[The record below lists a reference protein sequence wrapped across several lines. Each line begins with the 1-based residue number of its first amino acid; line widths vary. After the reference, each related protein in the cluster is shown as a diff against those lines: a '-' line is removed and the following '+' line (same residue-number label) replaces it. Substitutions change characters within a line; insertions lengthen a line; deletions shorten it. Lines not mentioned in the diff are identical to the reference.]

1 MNIKNF
7 RFCMICLVG
16 LFLLLSLCTYQTFA
30 EEKGAIKIGILL
42 PLSGIYTQFGKDM
55 VSGCEAYAEKVGYKM
70 GGRKIEFL
78 IEDSEGVPATALI
91 KVKRLKEMNN
101 IQIMIGP
108 NMANETYALLPYI
121 NSKSLP
127 TIVTGSADDVTQSKR
142 SKYCIRGVQGP
153 SQGTHVLGDYAHKV
167 LGYRKIAAVVPDYA
181 FGWENMGGLQRTF
194 EELGGKITQKFW
206 FPMTT
211 SDFSP
216 YLTQISKDNDAVFA
230 CLGGK
235 VAITLI
241 RQYREYGLK
250 DKIPLIGLG
259 TFPDETILPQVGDDA
274 LGIIS
279 ALQYSVALDTAANRE
294 FVKKYVERFGK
305 RPTAPTENSY
315 TIMQLID
322 HALTSLKGDVS
333 DPEKVAKA
341 LRPGGVI
348 EATRGPLRFDAYGGI
363 DMNIYIRK
371 VERVGGELQNTVIYT
386 YPLVSQFWKY
396 DPKEY
401 LKQPV
406 YTRDY
411 SPRKP

>member
-1 MNIKNF
+1 
-7 RFCMICLVG
+7 
-16 LFLLLSLCTYQTFA
+16 
-30 EEKGAIKIGILL
+30 
-42 PLSGIYTQFGKDM
+42 
-55 VSGCEAYAEKVGYKM
+55 
-70 GGRKIEFL
+70 
-78 IEDSEGVPATALI
+78 
-91 KVKRLKEMNN
+91 
-101 IQIMIGP
+101 
-108 NMANETYALLPYI
+108 
-121 NSKSLP
+121 
-127 TIVTGSADDVTQSKR
+127 
-142 SKYCIRGVQGP
+142 VQGP